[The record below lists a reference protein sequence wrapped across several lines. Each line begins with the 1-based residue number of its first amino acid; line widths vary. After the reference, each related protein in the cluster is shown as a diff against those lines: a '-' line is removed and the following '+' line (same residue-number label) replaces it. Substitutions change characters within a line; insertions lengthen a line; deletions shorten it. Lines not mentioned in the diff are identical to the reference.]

1 MSRRPELSLDDDL
14 MVRKGEA
21 KGIGPTAAV
30 TQPPDPESRPSL
42 TQAPHGAPAREPA
55 PPIDAAEDRPII
67 VGKRRTIERV
77 YTNVRIPKDLDERLY
92 VMLVETRRTKQD
104 IIETFIR
111 DGLDRHET
119 ARRRGRANGITR
131 RAES

>member
-1 MSRRPELSLDDDL
+1 MSRRPDLSLDDDL
-14 MVRKGEA
+14 MVRKGDA
-21 KGIGPTAAV
+21 KGVGPTAAM
-30 TQPPDPESRPSL
+30 TQPPDPDARPSL
-42 TQAPHGAPAREPA
+42 PAPHGAPAGEPE
-55 PPIDAAEDRPII
+55 PSIDPADDRPII

-111 DGLDRHET
+111 EGLDRHEV
-119 ARRRGRANGITR
+119 ARRRGRTDGINR
-131 RAES
+131 RTAR